1 MALATLAIVPLYF
14 ASGRPLRVFAGSLA
28 IAGVGAWALVAA
40 SSRSRHD
47 ARAWAHPKQR
57 AETVGERRAD
67 GAHCSD
73 RSSRKG
79 THALHQRTR
88 DVVDAAA
95 VAAIYARAGAHSVAL
110 DGQSRNGARDRLRRG
125 EYHSRSHAAPFSA
138 SGRAGRS
145 VTRRPGAC
153 GGTSRLPT
161 RMCCS
166 IRRSSCTSTTG
177 ASICRC
183 SRLGSYD
190 LVVLEPPPI
199 AYAGVSALYSRE
211 FYALART
218 RLKPNG
224 YISQWLPAYQVP
236 SETAL
241 AMVRAFVDVFPQAVL
256 LSGAE
261 SDLLLLGANGDRIE
275 IDPDH
280 VASTLS
286 NSAAVRADLDRIS
299 LGTLHEIVGSFVG
312 SRRTLADATRDV
324 TPVMDDRPLQEY
336 GVRSMLSIGYGVPG
350 SIVDLQGVSEWC
362 PRCFRDGRPVA
373 SLEQLDTYFQL
384 LGVAYDASR
393 EEVARARR
401 LSESE
406 RRVVAGSAYLGAIVP
421 ESPATHNVLGL
432 AQAERGDLEGA
443 IQEFR
448 RALELDP
455 DDAGAHW
462 HIGAALASTGR
473 VRGSHEASCTIGR
486 PRSAE
491 QPGAQRSWTAARV
504 SRTLRRRRRSSRAR
518 CCSGS
523 AV

>member
-1 MALATLAIVPLYF
+1 VHIND
-14 ASGRPLRVFAGSLA
+14 GRQHLQMQPA
-28 IAGVGAWALVAA
+28 
-40 SSRSRHD
+40 
-47 ARAWAHPKQR
+47 
-57 AETVGERRAD
+57 
-67 GAHCSD
+67 
-73 RSSRKG
+73 
-79 THALHQRTR
+79 
-88 DVVDAAA
+88 
-95 VAAIYARAGAHSVAL
+95 
-110 DGQSRNGARDRLRRG
+110 
-125 EYHSRSHAAPFSA
+125 
-138 SGRAGRS
+138 
-145 VTRRPGAC
+145 
-153 GGTSRLPT
+153 
-161 RMCCS
+161 
-166 IRRSSCTSTTG
+166 
-177 ASICRC
+177 
-183 SRLGSYD
+183 GSYD

-224 YISQWLPAYQVP
+224 YISQWLPSYQVP

-241 AMVRAFVDVFPQAVL
+241 AMVRAFVDVFPESVL

-275 IDPDH
+275 IDPDR

-373 SLEQLDTYFQL
+373 SLEQLDTYVQL
-384 LGVAYDASR
+384 LGIAYDASR

-406 RRVVAGSAYLGAIVP
+406 RRVIAGSAYLGAIVP

-432 AQAERGDLEGA
+432 AQAQRGDLDGA

-455 DDAGAHW
+455 SDAGAHW
-462 HIGAALASTGR
+462 HIGAALASTGAYA
-473 VRGSHEASCTIGR
+473 EATKHLAQSVSLDPQNSQAHNDLGLLLAVQGR
-486 PRSAE
+486 LDEGVDHLERAVALDPQSD
-491 QPGAQRSWTAARV
+491 AARRNLAEV
-504 SRTLRRRRRSSRAR
+504 RQQRERT
-518 CCSGS
+518 SGQP
-523 AV
+523 

>member
-1 MALATLAIVPLYF
+1 MRALGRTPNNERRLLVSDGLTELIAVTEAPEKGRTLYTNGHAMSSTLPLSQRYMRALAHIPLLSMNNPETVLVIGFGVGNTTHAATLHPSVRRVELADLSRDVLAHAEYF
-14 ASGRPLRVFAGSLA
+14 AAANKDVLLDPKVVVHINDGRQHLQMQP
-28 IAGVGAWALVAA
+28 A
-40 SSRSRHD
+40 S
-47 ARAWAHPKQR
+47 
-57 AETVGERRAD
+57 
-67 GAHCSD
+67 
-73 RSSRKG
+73 
-79 THALHQRTR
+79 
-88 DVVDAAA
+88 
-95 VAAIYARAGAHSVAL
+95 
-110 DGQSRNGARDRLRRG
+110 
-125 EYHSRSHAAPFSA
+125 
-138 SGRAGRS
+138 
-145 VTRRPGAC
+145 
-153 GGTSRLPT
+153 
-161 RMCCS
+161 
-166 IRRSSCTSTTG
+166 
-177 ASICRC
+177 
-183 SRLGSYD
+183 SYD

-336 GVRSMLSIGYGVPG
+336 GVRSMLSFGYGVPG
-350 SIVDLQGVSEWC
+350 AIVDLRNVSEWC

-432 AQAERGDLEGA
+432 AQAERGDLDGA

-462 HIGAALASTGR
+462 HIGAALASRGAYAEATKHLAQSVAIDPQNSQAHSDLGLLLAFQGR
-473 VRGSHEASCTIGR
+473 FDEGVDHLERAVALDPQSD
-486 PRSAE
+486 
-491 QPGAQRSWTAARV
+491 AARRNLAEV
-504 SRTLRRRRRSSRAR
+504 RQQRERA
-518 CCSGS
+518 SGQP
-523 AV
+523 